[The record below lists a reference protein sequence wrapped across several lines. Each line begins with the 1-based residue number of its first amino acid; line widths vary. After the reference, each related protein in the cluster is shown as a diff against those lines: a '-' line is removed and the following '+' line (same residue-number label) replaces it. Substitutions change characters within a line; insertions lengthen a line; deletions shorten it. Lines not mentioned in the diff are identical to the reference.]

1 MARVTLVVN
10 SADEGSETFLH
21 TLADQLDSLGH
32 SVAVHALLSGRT
44 TMATGVGF
52 DSTAAIGRSSALPAM
67 SSARFVPALV
77 RLSTE
82 HGRTVLDSARRAVRR
97 FGPTARAARAFAL
110 GAPIAATRPDVVHVA
125 FSGIGVVL
133 VDALELLDDATLVVV
148 SCRGS
153 GELVAPVLDDSVR
166 PGLRRLLER
175 ADAVHAVADVVMAAA
190 IRWGAD
196 PERIR
201 VIRPAIDVD
210 VFRRS
215 VPARRPGPVL
225 KVVTVARLHWIKAI
239 DIQISAAR
247 TLLERGH
254 EIHWEVVGDGPERSA
269 LEFRARA
276 LGVADHVSF
285 LGACPP
291 PLVREALESADVFV
305 LSSLSEGTANS
316 VLEAMALEVP
326 VVSTAAGGMGEVLT
340 DGVDS
345 MVVPPGD
352 PDSLVL
358 ALEEIIEQPS
368 AAADM
373 AGAAR
378 RTVVGGHTVQ
388 GQRDAWAD
396 FYSVLLGGRPV
407 AEEA

>member
-21 TLADQLDSLGH
+21 TLAGQLDSLGH
-32 SVAVHALLSGRT
+32 SVTVHALLSGRT
-44 TMATGVGF
+44 TMATGAGF
-52 DSTAAIGRSSALPAM
+52 GSATSIGRSSALPAL
-67 SSARFVPALV
+67 SSPRFGRELV
-77 RLSTE
+77 RLVIE
-82 HGRTVLDSARRAVRR
+82 HGRSVLEVARRAVAR

-110 GAPIAATRPDVVHVA
+110 AAPIVATRPDAVHVA

-133 VDALELLDDATLVVV
+133 VDALELLDEATLVVV

-153 GELVAPVLDDSVR
+153 GELVAPVLDDSIR

-175 ADAVHAVADVVMAAA
+175 ADAVHAVADVVKAAA
-190 IRWGAD
+190 VRWGAD
-196 PERIR
+196 PERVR

-210 VFRRS
+210 VFQRTG
-215 VPARRPGPVL
+215 PGRRPGPAL
-225 KVVTVARLHWIKAI
+225 NVVTVARLHWIKAI
-239 DIQISAAR
+239 DVQLSAAK
-247 TLLERGH
+247 TLIQRGH
-254 EIHWEVVGDGPERSA
+254 ALHWRIVGDGPERAA
-269 LEFRARA
+269 LEFRSTA
-276 LGVADHVSF
+276 LGIDDHVSF
-285 LGACPP
+285 LGARPP
-291 PLVREALESADVFV
+291 AEVREVLEAADAFV

-345 MVVPPGD
+345 MVVAPGD

-358 ALEEIIEQPS
+358 ALEEIIRQPS
-368 AAADM
+368 TAADR
-373 AGAAR
+373 ASAAR

-388 GQRDAWAD
+388 GQRDAWEQV
-396 FYSVLLGGRPV
+396 YRVLLGGRDV